1 TRAMQDHTRLTVEAL
16 HRHEPHRRAPHR
28 LADAL
33 GIAPVVL
40 VALHVRLHIG
50 RRHHP
55 SLMPKLLKH
64 PPPVMRTAARLHADH
79 YTWWQLGEKLFQ
91 LLAPQLT
98 SLNNFPRCI
107 NPVNLE
113 HVLRQ
118 IQTNHANLRHGRS
131 PLLERIN
138 TTSLALMMPS
148 GAVHSIIPGRALART
163 RNPYSQAGGYG
174 FRARHQAVAPR
185 ND

>member
-1 TRAMQDHTRLTVEAL
+1 
-16 HRHEPHRRAPHR
+16 
-28 LADAL
+28 
-33 GIAPVVL
+33 
-40 VALHVRLHIG
+40 
-50 RRHHP
+50 
-55 SLMPKLLKH
+55 
-64 PPPVMRTAARLHADH
+64 
-79 YTWWQLGEKLFQ
+79 
-91 LLAPQLT
+91 LT

-148 GAVHSIIPGRALART
+148 GAVHSIIPGRERKPGSPESQGAEFRLT
-163 RNPYSQAGGYG
+163 RFSA
-174 FRARHQAVAPR
+174 
-185 ND
+185 

>member
-55 SLMPKLLKH
+55 SLMPKLLKY

-118 IQTNHANLRHGRS
+118 IQTNRANLLHGRS
-131 PLLERIN
+131 PCLVESTSPVWHTDAVGGRPHHLCERSEAIHRGRRNKNGLLRRFR
-138 TTSLALMMPS
+138 S
-148 GAVHSIIPGRALART
+148 
-163 RNPYSQAGGYG
+163 SQ
-174 FRARHQAVAPR
+174 
-185 ND
+185 